1 LGLPYEAIT
10 SVLVDPR
17 DGSNIY
23 VGSDISAAQGRI
35 FKSTNAGVDWML
47 MRDSVCVQELVM
59 RPDSSNILFAA
70 LYAASYGSAGLLKST
85 DAGATWFR
93 ADSGIPASWWG
104 SGITKLAINPTH
116 PDSMI
121 AALVVGGLSRTTN
134 GGALWESIADSTGPQ
149 GRNIGAIGI
158 DPENPERIYV
168 SAYSDGRLYIS
179 TNDGLTWKNTLPDIL
194 YGGGGYHFEF
204 GDPSSTLYMAGSRT
218 VAASKG
224 IFKSSDRGT
233 SWINI
238 SAGIPG
244 NFANVWCIT
253 RRLRSI
259 PDALFAGISWSFDF
273 RPDTVFG
280 HGVFTSSDGGQ
291 SWQDIGIDSAQVFA
305 LALSPDE
312 RYLYAG
318 VNGTR
323 FGGGPRGVYRL
334 DLGTTSVREPL
345 DRIRSFT
352 LYQNYPN
359 PFNSST
365 SLRYE
370 IPGEGTITLRI
381 YDPIGREVRTILQSK
396 ETAGPHQI
404 MWDGANNRNSQV
416 GTGLYFVRAT
426 YLPTNRGSSALQS
439 AAKGILLI
447 K

>member
-1 LGLPYEAIT
+1 
-10 SVLVDPR
+10 
-17 DGSNIY
+17 
-23 VGSDISAAQGRI
+23 
-35 FKSTNAGVDWML
+35 M
-47 MRDSVCVQELVM
+47 
-59 RPDSSNILFAA
+59 
-70 LYAASYGSAGLLKST
+70 
-85 DAGATWFR
+85 
-93 ADSGIPASWWG
+93 
-104 SGITKLAINPTH
+104 
-116 PDSMI
+116 DSMI

-291 SWQDIGIDSAQVFA
+291 SWQDIGIDSDRKSTRLNSSHIPLSRMPSSACKKQLVPVRRRDHHRPRHRRAHRPPPRRPARRHPVFFNDTATTEIYPLSLHDA
-305 LALSPDE
+305 LPICRA
-312 RYLYAG
+312 AG
-318 VNGTR
+318 GR
-323 FGGGPRGVYRL
+323 EGGADRRHSRSLFGGQR
-334 DLGTTSVREPL
+334 
-345 DRIRSFT
+345 
-352 LYQNYPN
+352 
-359 PFNSST
+359 
-365 SLRYE
+365 
-370 IPGEGTITLRI
+370 
-381 YDPIGREVRTILQSK
+381 
-396 ETAGPHQI
+396 
-404 MWDGANNRNSQV
+404 
-416 GTGLYFVRAT
+416 
-426 YLPTNRGSSALQS
+426 
-439 AAKGILLI
+439 
-447 K
+447 